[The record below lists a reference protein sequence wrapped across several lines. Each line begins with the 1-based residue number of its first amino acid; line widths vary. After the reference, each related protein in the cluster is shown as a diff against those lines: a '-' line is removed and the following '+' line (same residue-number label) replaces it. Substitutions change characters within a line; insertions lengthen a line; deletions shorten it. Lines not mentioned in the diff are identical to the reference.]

1 MITKSPKVLLLLIL
15 LAFFYLPVV
24 AMQWQLTQEEM
35 ISRDRFPKTKGKA
48 FTNSSSGQQA
58 PAKLKPPFL
67 QKPQPNNQLRS
78 TQGACPDTSLLR
90 ILNADQRSF
99 SFWCS
104 ATTADGGVL
113 LGGTGRDISQGP
125 PYYYMGV
132 VIKLDK
138 QGNPVWAKEVKS
150 DVYYQLSIESIKEMS
165 DGSIVLSGTHSN
177 VVYYTTGNEYSD
189 FFVCKLSAAGN
200 MTWMKTFHQKL
211 PSSCTSVNVYE
222 SSIGE
227 GKNGDILISGT
238 IWNCPLPKYLLAM
251 KLNSAGDL
259 QWKYSF
265 LDAIVGDAYGVGI
278 FYQNDEVVLINK
290 SSNFGSTGDNV
301 IHVDFVRLNYN
312 TGTYINQK
320 SWKVDKNPLDAFYY
334 SYINSVNAVQ
344 LTNGNYVVYGQT
356 FGDMQQNS
364 NNRPKIS
371 ILEFNSDFEFL
382 NGYTINSTIITN
394 YSETRMDVNEKGTVA
409 FGLTTILSNENKDKY
424 IGTVKRGILNHQR
437 KKEFRGYEYFYDH
450 VEVFDD
456 DSYAYIHNLATPGQ
470 SRFDLQYG
478 LLHNTDTGSS
488 CLGES
493 ADFCTTE
500 EIRYVPYTTSF
511 VSINPDP
518 LGETMNRGNS
528 TADLIFTAS
537 PPCIQI
543 ATCNSVQIKGDSAA
557 CDIGHLFSFTASKS
571 SNCGATVKWRI
582 DTSSVLSLSIKND
595 STIAIIFK
603 KSWQG
608 KLYADIFTT
617 CGTVSDSV
625 QINYAEQN
633 AILNLGKDTSICPGN
648 QITLNAGA
656 GFTSYSWNNNV
667 TDSAIIVTAP
677 GKYFVS
683 AINACGTKSGDT
695 IIVNAAPPVVF
706 DIGKDT
712 GICIN
717 QKLILQAPANFISYS
732 WGNDNNVIFSATQ
745 QVEVYPQN
753 NTFYFLKAEERP
765 GCFGYDTIRV
775 NVKPVPQLSLPG
787 DTSLCAGDTLTLDA
801 GSGFKSYQWSNGST
815 TQSIN
820 AAEAKSFSVTVTN
833 ADGCTTADTTNIV
846 NIWPLPVVNLGNVNG
861 ICVGEEII
869 LNAGNYAQYL
879 WHDGSTTQ
887 QYKATTTGIYYV
899 AVTDVHGCRGND
911 TIIIDKIFEKPVNF
925 LSADTG
931 FCKYETLTLK
941 TIKPFTSYQWS
952 TGSTSSAILINT
964 AGNFWLNVKDNNG
977 CNGTDTIMVTQKDC
991 IEGFNMPNAF
1001 TPNNDRL
1008 NDELKPLIG
1017 GKLILFRLS
1026 VFNRWGEIIF
1036 TSSDHLTGWDGR
1048 FKGIIQ
1054 NPGQYIWTC
1063 TYQLEGQLPQTKKG
1077 TVTLIR

>member
-1 MITKSPKVLLLLIL
+1 MITKSPKVLLLLIS
-15 LAFFYLPVV
+15 LAFISLP
-24 AMQWQLTQEEM
+24 AFARQWQLTKEEM
-35 ISRDRFPKTKGKA
+35 ILKDRSPNTNGKDFSVSPTKR
-48 FTNSSSGQQA
+48 QV
-58 PAKLKPPFL
+58 PANLKPPF
-67 QKPQPNNQLRS
+67 QKI
-78 TQGACPDTSLLR
+78 TQFNYQARTTLGICPDTSLFR
-90 ILNADQRSF
+90 ILNANQRSF

-104 ATTADGGVL
+104 ARTADGGVL

-165 DGSIVLSGTHSN
+165 DGSIILSGTHN
-177 VVYYTTGNEYSD
+177 NAVYYTPGNEYSD
-189 FFVCKLSAAGN
+189 FFVCKLSPAGN
-200 MTWMKTFHQKL
+200 MTWLKTFHQKL

-251 KLNSAGDL
+251 KLNSNGEL

-265 LDAIVGDAYGVGI
+265 LDAVVGDAYGVGI

-344 LTNGNYVVYGQT
+344 LINGNYVVYGQT

-364 NNRPKIS
+364 SKQPKIS
-371 ILEFNSDFEFL
+371 VLEFNSDFDFL
-382 NGYTINSTIITN
+382 TGYTINSTIITN
-394 YSETRMDVNEKGTVA
+394 YSETRMDVNETGTLA
-409 FGLTTILSNENKDKY
+409 FGLTTILTNENKDKY
-424 IGTVKRGILNHQR
+424 IGTVKQGLLTHQR
-437 KKEFRGYEYFYDH
+437 KKQFRGYEYFYDN
-450 VEVFDD
+450 VEVFSD

-493 ADFCTTE
+493 ANFCSIE
-500 EIRYVPYTTSF
+500 NIRYVPYTTSF

-518 LGETMNRGNS
+518 IGETMNRGNS
-528 TADLIFTAS
+528 TSNLIFTAS

-543 ATCNSVQIKGDSAA
+543 AACNSIQIKGDTAA
-557 CDIGHLFSFTASKS
+557 CDIGHVFSFTASKPA
-571 SNCGATVKWRI
+571 NCGAAVRWRI
-582 DTSSVLSLSIKND
+582 DSSSLSSFTTKND

-603 KSWQG
+603 RSWQG
-608 KLYADIFTT
+608 KLYADISTS

-625 QINYAEQN
+625 LINYAEQN
-633 AILNLGKDTSICPGN
+633 AILDLGKDTSICTGN

-656 GFTSYSWNNNV
+656 GFTTYIWNNAV
-667 TDSAIIVTAP
+667 TDSAIVVTEP
-677 GKYFVS
+677 GKYFVT
-683 AINACGTKSGDT
+683 ATNACGTKSSDT
-695 IIVNAAPPVVF
+695 IIVKAAPPVVF
-706 DIGKDT
+706 NIGNDT
-712 GICIN
+712 SICIN
-717 QKLILQAPANFISYS
+717 QKLILRGPVNFISYN
-732 WGNDNNVIFSATQ
+732 WGNDKNISLSATR

-753 NTFYFLKAEERP
+753 NTTYFLKAEQRP
-765 GCFGYDTIRV
+765 GCFGFDTIRV
-775 NVKPVPQLSLPG
+775 TVKPVPQLTLPG
-787 DTSLCAGDTLTLDA
+787 DTSLCAGDTIRLDA
-801 GSGFKSYQWSNGST
+801 GTGFNSYQWSNGST
-815 TQSIN
+815 AQSIN
-820 AAEAKSFSVTVTN
+820 VAEAKSFSVTVSN
-833 ADGCTTADTTNIV
+833 AEGCTATDTTNIA
-846 NIWPLPVVNLGNVNG
+846 NIWPAPVVNLGNVNG
-861 ICVGEEII
+861 ICIGEEVI
-869 LNAGNYAQYL
+869 LDAGNYSKYL
-879 WHDGSTTQ
+879 WHDGSTAQLYT
-887 QYKATTTGIYYV
+887 ATTTGIYYV
-899 AVTDVHGCRGND
+899 SVIDINGCRGAD
-911 TIIIDKIFEKPVNF
+911 TISVDRIFEKPANF

-931 FCKYETLTLK
+931 FCRYETLTLK
-941 TIKPFTSYQWS
+941 AIKPYASYLWN
-952 TGSTSSAILINT
+952 TGSTSASISINT
-964 AGNFWLNVKDNNG
+964 AGIFWLNVKDNNG
-977 CNGTDTIMVTQKDC
+977 CNGSDSIVVTQKDC
-991 IEGFNMPNAF
+991 VEGFNMPNAF

-1026 VFNRWGEIIF
+1026 VYNRWGEIIF
-1036 TSSDHLTGWDGR
+1036 TSHDHLKGWDGR
-1048 FKGIIQ
+1048 FKNILQ

-1063 TYQLEGQLPQTKKG
+1063 TYQLEGQLMQTKRG
-1077 TVTLIR
+1077 SVTLIR